1 MRTSHRLAI
10 VALIATG
17 TACGGEPSAG
27 PRTPSRITPV
37 SGAVLTG
44 TVGASLSGVRFVVAD
59 AQGPLP
65 GVRVVFGVS
74 DSRGFASPGEATSDS
89 SGVVTTTWTLGGDI
103 GQQTL
108 TATVANVTPATVSA
122 QVAIGPLTTLN
133 ATTTANQFV
142 VIGGTVASPPAIR
155 ATDAFGNPIAGQ
167 AIVFADPTGRST
179 LVGATA
185 TTDADGRAGVAAW
198 TVGTAPGAYS
208 VVASAGPSVA
218 AGFSAFAHPAVIQ
231 IAGGNNQTANAGTQ
245 LDLPPAVQALGPQ
258 NEPVAGVVVTFAVT
272 GGGGRLLGTTTALTG
287 VDGVARGAN
296 WILGDVPGTNTA
308 TALVNGLPLLEF
320 TATGVS
326 AIPTEL
332 VAAAPTAF
340 SGLEGNYGSIRPAVR
355 LLDAAGKPVAGR
367 TVVFSATGG
376 GTLVGTNA
384 TTDFNGEAR
393 LRSWRYGSGP
403 QTVTATAPGLPPVVF
418 AAATAPV
425 PASGYSI
432 TVRFLG
438 ATPTA
443 GQQAAFERAAARWSS
458 ILLGDLEPVPFTPD
472 DNMNSCGGQPL
483 DETIDDLLIFA
494 RIQRIDGPGGILGQ
508 ARPCY
513 VRTGSFHTIVGYME
527 FDADDAVAL
536 ETSGNFDNV
545 VLHEMGH
552 VIGIGSLWSFQG
564 LAADLTTGDPY
575 FVGPSAQMAF
585 AAALTTYLGQA
596 VPIENTGGAGT
607 RGGHWRE
614 SVLANEL
621 MTGFLNTG
629 VNPLS
634 AITTASLRD
643 QGYLVSDAAAD
654 PFSLNAALRA
664 LNTPAFELHTA
675 IEPVILRSKD
685 RNGVVRVV
693 PTGRGPV
700 RSGSSR

>member
-1 MRTSHRLAI
+1 M
-10 VALIATG
+10 VA
-17 TACGGEPSAG
+17 
-27 PRTPSRITPV
+27 
-37 SGAVLTG
+37 
-44 TVGASLSGVRFVVAD
+44 
-59 AQGPLP
+59 
-65 GVRVVFGVS
+65 
-74 DSRGFASPGEATSDS
+74 
-89 SGVVTTTWTLGGDI
+89 TTWTLGGDI

-108 TATVANVTPATVSA
+108 TATVANVTPATVNA
-122 QVAIGPLTTLN
+122 QVTIGPLTTLN

-179 LVGATA
+179 LVRATA

-245 LDLPPAVQALGPQ
+245 LDLPAVQALGPQ

-287 VDGVARGAN
+287 VDGVARGAS

-320 TATGVS
+320 TATGSRPSRPSSLPPPRPRSRASKATTGRSVRPS
-326 AIPTEL
+326 DSST
-332 VAAAPTAF
+332 
-340 SGLEGNYGSIRPAVR
+340 RPASRLPAGPLSSRPQGRHARWHQRHHRLQRRGSTAKLAVR
-355 LLDAAGKPVAGR
+355 VRSADGGGHRSRPSAGR
-367 TVVFSATGG
+367 LRCGDRS
-376 GTLVGTNA
+376 GTSLRILDHGPVPRRHSDGWTA
-384 TTDFNGEAR
+384 GR
-393 LRSWRYGSGP
+393 LRARGSE
-403 QTVTATAPGLPPVVF
+403 VELNSPGRPR
-418 AAATAPV
+418 A
-425 PASGYSI
+425 
-432 TVRFLG
+432 G
-438 ATPTA
+438 AVH
-443 GQQAAFERAAARWSS
+443 ARRQHEQ
-458 ILLGDLEPVPFTPD
+458 LRRTT
-472 DNMNSCGGQPL
+472 L

-654 PFSLNAALRA
+654 PFSLNAAIRA